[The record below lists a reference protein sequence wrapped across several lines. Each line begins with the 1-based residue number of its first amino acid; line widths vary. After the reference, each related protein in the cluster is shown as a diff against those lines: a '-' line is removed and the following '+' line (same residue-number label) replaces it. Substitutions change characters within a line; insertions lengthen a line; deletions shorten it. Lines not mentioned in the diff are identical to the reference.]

1 VPAIAALG
9 QEVNTMLSIEVD
21 GLREVERAVGQM
33 ISNIEYVQRIGIGKT
48 LGDWQVE
55 NVGRLRPFVRRYR
68 RAGRAETLFRPHS
81 LKEVL
86 RSRKYQRGGK
96 RKLARLVAH
105 PSRKTAQAYSSF
117 QAQTSTLPI
126 LRQELI
132 DDLVR
137 ELGEMLVEKIT
148 WHRND

>member
-1 VPAIAALG
+1 
-9 QEVNTMLSIEVD
+9 MLSNLKYVGEV
-21 GLREVERAVGQM
+21 
-33 ISNIEYVQRIGIGKT
+33 GIGKT
-48 LGDWQVE
+48 LGDWQVT

-68 RAGRAETLFRPHS
+68 RAHRADTLFRPHS

-86 RSRKYQRGGK
+86 RSRKYQRRGA

-105 PSRKTAQAYSSF
+105 PSVKAAHAYSTF

-126 LRQELI
+126 LREELI
-132 DDLVR
+132 EDLSR
-137 ELGEMLVEKIT
+137 QLLEMAVEKIT